1 MLDKLKKF
9 ANSWLGFA
17 LILIL
22 AIQGV
27 RSWQNH
33 GGKSAFAATGLP
45 DYSLAQAKELAT
57 TKNQLIVAELS
68 AHWCGACQQLDRELL
83 SRPEIKT
90 ALTRDFVYSR
100 VDETSPEAQIFMDR
114 YGARGYPTLVLLN
127 SAGELIKPLPLT
139 FNAQEFLQSLAP

>member
-1 MLDKLKKF
+1 MLQKFKKF

-17 LILIL
+17 LLL
-22 AIQGV
+22 MFSMQGV
-27 RSWQNH
+27 RYWQNH

-45 DYSLAQAKELAT
+45 EYSLAQARELAAAQ
-57 TKNQLIVAELS
+57 NQLIVAELS
-68 AHWCGACQQLDRELL
+68 AYWCGACQQLDREVL

-90 ALTRDFVYSR
+90 VLTRDFIYSR
-100 VDETSPEAQIFMDR
+100 VDASSPEAQFFMDT

-139 FNAQEFLQSLAP
+139 YDAREFLQNLAP